1 MPRRLTPT
9 LVAAAFGVVLL
20 AGCSGGPS
28 SADPTDLPNV
38 EPSSSAPATSSD
50 SPSPTTSPS
59 PSSPTSTTK
68 SAQPNGDA
76 GAPGVPAAARK
87 HTKTGA
93 EAFARHYVAVIN
105 ETGIHPATG
114 KLEPL
119 ATEGCKSCHN
129 YAGNVRY
136 LVKHHE
142 HNAGPA
148 AEVQRTS
155 SRSGP
160 PGMRAWVL
168 LNQLPVRVLDRSGS
182 VVRTEQRVNNVALVF
197 DLGWEPGGGWRA
209 KEIFVDRSGQLLS

>member
-9 LVAAAFGVVLL
+9 LVAAFGAVLL
-20 AGCSGGPS
+20 AGCSGGTS

-50 SPSPTTSPS
+50 SPSPTTSS
-59 PSSPTSTTK
+59 RASSPASTTK

-87 HTKTGA
+87 HTKAGA
-93 EAFARHYVAVIN
+93 EAFARHYVDVIN
-105 ETGIHPATG
+105 ETGVHPKTG

-129 YAGNVRY
+129 YAGNVSY
-136 LVKHHE
+136 LVKHDE

-148 AEVQRTS
+148 AEVRRTS
-155 SRSGP
+155 SRLAP

-168 LNQLPVRVLDRSGS
+168 LNQLPVRVLDRSGN
-182 VVRTEQRVNNVALVF
+182 VVRTEQRVNDVALVF
-197 DLGWEPGGGWRA
+197 DLGWKPGEGWRA
-209 KEIFVDRSGQLLS
+209 KEIFVDRSGQLPS